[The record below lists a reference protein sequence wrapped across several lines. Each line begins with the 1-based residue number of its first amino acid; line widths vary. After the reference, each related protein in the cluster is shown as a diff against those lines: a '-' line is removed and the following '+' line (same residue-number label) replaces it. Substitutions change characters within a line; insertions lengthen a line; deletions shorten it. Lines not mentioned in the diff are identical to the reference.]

1 MCGAARA
8 PIVRPANRHALG
20 SRARLPS
27 DLHPYSN
34 NMPPPSRRRK
44 NNMNFSLSNSIRGA
58 RSATSAVKNSRR
70 SQPMKAA
77 ALLVLSLAL
86 PVAASAADPGSSL
99 STPRP
104 NRSPLVDK
112 VRAATERYQDI
123 NVALHETPPFVVGT
137 PCVTGPNEGAM
148 GVHLV
153 RPDRIF
159 DGILNAEEPEAL
171 IYEPG
176 AGGTYRFVGVEF
188 IAAAS
193 TVDPGPSLEG
203 HLLNYVGEPNR
214 YGLPA
219 FYEIHVWAWEDNP
232 KGNFVDWNTNVSC
245 DKQAGT

>member
-1 MCGAARA
+1 
-8 PIVRPANRHALG
+8 
-20 SRARLPS
+20 
-27 DLHPYSN
+27 
-34 NMPPPSRRRK
+34 
-44 NNMNFSLSNSIRGA
+44 MNFSLNNSMTGA
-58 RSATSAVKNSRR
+58 RSAKLALKNSCKTGRR
-70 SQPMKAA
+70 SQPMKAV
-77 ALLVLSLAL
+77 ALLALSLAL
-86 PVAASAADPGSSL
+86 PVAAMAAEQTASL
-99 STPRP
+99 TPPRP

-123 NVALHETPPFVVGT
+123 NVALHENPPFVVGT

-159 DGILNAEEPEAL
+159 DGVLNAEEPEAL

-219 FYEIHVWAWEDNP
+219 FFEMHVWAWEDNP
-232 KGNFVDWNTNVSC
+232 KGNFVDWNTNVTC

>member
-1 MCGAARA
+1 
-8 PIVRPANRHALG
+8 
-20 SRARLPS
+20 
-27 DLHPYSN
+27 
-34 NMPPPSRRRK
+34 
-44 NNMNFSLSNSIRGA
+44 
-58 RSATSAVKNSRR
+58 
-70 SQPMKAA
+70 
-77 ALLVLSLAL
+77 
-86 PVAASAADPGSSL
+86 
-99 STPRP
+99 
-104 NRSPLVDK
+104 
-112 VRAATERYQDI
+112 
-123 NVALHETPPFVVGT
+123 LHETPPFVVGT

-159 DGILNAEEPEAL
+159 DGVLNAEEPEAL

-176 AGGTYRFVGVEF
+176 SGGTYRFVGVEF

-193 TVDPGPSLEG
+193 TVAPGPSLEG

-219 FYEIHVWAWEDNP
+219 FFELHVWAWEDNP

>member
-1 MCGAARA
+1 
-8 PIVRPANRHALG
+8 
-20 SRARLPS
+20 
-27 DLHPYSN
+27 
-34 NMPPPSRRRK
+34 
-44 NNMNFSLSNSIRGA
+44 MNFSLSNSIRGA

-77 ALLVLSLAL
+77 ALLALSLAL
-86 PVAASAADPGSSL
+86 PVAAMAADPGSSL

-123 NVALHETPPFVVGT
+123 NVALRETPPFVVGT

-193 TVDPGPSLEG
+193 TVDPGPVARGSSVELCRRAQPLRPSCFLRNARLG
-203 HLLNYVGEPNR
+203 VG
-214 YGLPA
+214 
-219 FYEIHVWAWEDNP
+219 DNP

>member
-1 MCGAARA
+1 
-8 PIVRPANRHALG
+8 
-20 SRARLPS
+20 
-27 DLHPYSN
+27 
-34 NMPPPSRRRK
+34 
-44 NNMNFSLSNSIRGA
+44 MNFSLTNSIAGA
-58 RSATSAVKNSRR
+58 RTATLHLKASRR
-70 SQPMKAA
+70 SQPLKAA
-77 ALLVLSLAL
+77 ALLALALSL
-86 PVAASAADPGSSL
+86 PVAATAEPSASL
-99 STPRP
+99 SVPRP

-123 NVALHETPPFVVGT
+123 NVALNETPPFVFGT

-159 DGILNAEEPEAL
+159 DGVLNAEEPEAL

-219 FYEIHVWAWEDNP
+219 FFEMHVWAWEDNP

-245 DKQAGT
+245 DKQPGA

>member
-1 MCGAARA
+1 MKPKQLAANTLVA
-8 PIVRPANRHALG
+8 IAIAAAMPIATAQDPQHEGDHPEISPGLARDVRHATQ
-20 SRARLPS
+20 RFQ
-27 DLHPYSN
+27 DVN
-34 NMPPPSRRRK
+34 
-44 NNMNFSLSNSIRGA
+44 
-58 RSATSAVKNSRR
+58 
-70 SQPMKAA
+70 
-77 ALLVLSLAL
+77 
-86 PVAASAADPGSSL
+86 
-99 STPRP
+99 
-104 NRSPLVDK
+104 
-112 VRAATERYQDI
+112 AATAAGYVSTE
-123 NVALHETPPFVVGT
+123 N
-137 PCVTGPNEGAM
+137 CVSGPNEGAM

-159 DGILNAEEPEAL
+159 DGVLNAEEPEAL

-219 FYEIHVWAWEDNP
+219 FFEMHVWAWEDNP

-245 DKQAGT
+245 DKQPGV

>member
-1 MCGAARA
+1 
-8 PIVRPANRHALG
+8 
-20 SRARLPS
+20 
-27 DLHPYSN
+27 
-34 NMPPPSRRRK
+34 
-44 NNMNFSLSNSIRGA
+44 MNFSLSNSIRGA
-58 RSATSAVKNSRR
+58 RSATSAAKNSRR
-70 SQPMKAA
+70 SQPMRAA
-77 ALLVLSLAL
+77 ALVALSLAL

-159 DGILNAEEPEAL
+159 DGVLNAEEPEAL

>member
-1 MCGAARA
+1 
-8 PIVRPANRHALG
+8 
-20 SRARLPS
+20 
-27 DLHPYSN
+27 
-34 NMPPPSRRRK
+34 
-44 NNMNFSLSNSIRGA
+44 MNFSLSNSIRGA
-58 RSATSAVKNSRR
+58 GSATLAVNNAGKSARR
-70 SQPMKAA
+70 SQPMKTAA
-77 ALLVLSLAL
+77 WLAFSLAL
-86 PVAASAADPGSSL
+86 PVAAFAAEQVSL
-99 STPRP
+99 LTGPRP

-123 NVALHETPPFVVGT
+123 NVALHEDPPFVFGT

-159 DGILNAEEPEAL
+159 DGVLNAEEPEAL

-176 AGGTYRFVGVEF
+176 DGGTYRFVGVEF

-193 TVDPGPSLEG
+193 TVAPGPSLEG

-219 FYEIHVWAWEDNP
+219 FFELHVWAWEDNP

-245 DKQAGT
+245 NRQAGT

>member
-1 MCGAARA
+1 
-8 PIVRPANRHALG
+8 
-20 SRARLPS
+20 
-27 DLHPYSN
+27 
-34 NMPPPSRRRK
+34 
-44 NNMNFSLSNSIRGA
+44 MNFSLSNSIRVA
-58 RSATSAVKNSRR
+58 RSAPLAGKNGRR
-70 SQPMKAA
+70 SQPMRTA
-77 ALLVLSLAL
+77 ALLAMSLAL
-86 PVAASAADPGSSL
+86 PVAAMADSSASL
-99 STPRP
+99 SAPRP

-123 NVALHETPPFVVGT
+123 NVALHENPPFVFGT
-137 PCVTGPNEGAM
+137 PCVTAPNEGAM

-159 DGILNAEEPEAL
+159 DGVLNAEEPEAL

-176 AGGTYRFVGVEF
+176 PGGTYRFVGVEF

-219 FYEIHVWAWEDNP
+219 FFEMHVWAWEDNP

>member
-1 MCGAARA
+1 
-8 PIVRPANRHALG
+8 
-20 SRARLPS
+20 
-27 DLHPYSN
+27 
-34 NMPPPSRRRK
+34 
-44 NNMNFSLSNSIRGA
+44 MNFSLTNSITGA
-58 RSATSAVKNSRR
+58 RTATLHLKASRR
-70 SQPMKAA
+70 SQPLKAA
-77 ALLVLSLAL
+77 ALLALALAL
-86 PVAASAADPGSSL
+86 PVAAMAEQPASL
-99 STPRP
+99 SVPRP

-123 NVALHETPPFVVGT
+123 NVALHETPPFVFGT

-159 DGILNAEEPEAL
+159 DGVLNAEEPEAL
-171 IYEPG
+171 IYEPQ

-219 FYEIHVWAWEDNP
+219 FFEMHVWAWEDNP

-245 DKQAGT
+245 DKQPGV

>member
-1 MCGAARA
+1 
-8 PIVRPANRHALG
+8 
-20 SRARLPS
+20 
-27 DLHPYSN
+27 
-34 NMPPPSRRRK
+34 
-44 NNMNFSLSNSIRGA
+44 MNFSLSNSIRSTRDA
-58 RSATSAVKNSRR
+58 PLAVKNGRR
-70 SQPMKAA
+70 SQPMKTA
-77 ALLVLSLAL
+77 ALLALSLAL
-86 PVAASAADPGSSL
+86 PVAAMADSAASL
-99 STPRP
+99 SAPRP

-123 NVALHETPPFVVGT
+123 NVALHENPPFVFGT

-159 DGILNAEEPEAL
+159 DGVLNADEPEAL

-193 TVDPGPSLEG
+193 TVAAGPSLEG

-219 FYEIHVWAWEDNP
+219 FYEMHVWAWEDNP

>member
-1 MCGAARA
+1 
-8 PIVRPANRHALG
+8 
-20 SRARLPS
+20 
-27 DLHPYSN
+27 
-34 NMPPPSRRRK
+34 
-44 NNMNFSLSNSIRGA
+44 MNFSLTNSIAGA
-58 RSATSAVKNSRR
+58 RTATLHLKASRH
-70 SQPMKAA
+70 SQPLKAA
-77 ALLVLSLAL
+77 ALLALALAL
-86 PVAASAADPGSSL
+86 PVAAMAEQPASL
-99 STPRP
+99 SVPRP

-123 NVALHETPPFVVGT
+123 NVALNETPPFVFGT

-159 DGILNAEEPEAL
+159 DGVLNAEEPEAL

-219 FYEIHVWAWEDNP
+219 FFEMHVWAWEDNP

-245 DKQAGT
+245 DKQPGA

>member
-1 MCGAARA
+1 
-8 PIVRPANRHALG
+8 
-20 SRARLPS
+20 
-27 DLHPYSN
+27 
-34 NMPPPSRRRK
+34 
-44 NNMNFSLSNSIRGA
+44 MNFSLSYSIRGTRRA
-58 RSATSAVKNSRR
+58 PLAVKNGRR
-70 SQPMKAA
+70 SQPMKATV
-77 ALLVLSLAL
+77 LLALSLAL
-86 PVAASAADPGSSL
+86 PVAAMAADQGTAL
-99 STPRP
+99 SAPRP

-123 NVALHETPPFVVGT
+123 NVALHETPPFVFGT

-159 DGILNAEEPEAL
+159 DGVLNAEEPEAL

-176 AGGTYRFVGVEF
+176 PGGTYRFVGVEF

-219 FYEIHVWAWEDNP
+219 FFEMHVWAWEDNP

>member
-1 MCGAARA
+1 
-8 PIVRPANRHALG
+8 
-20 SRARLPS
+20 
-27 DLHPYSN
+27 
-34 NMPPPSRRRK
+34 
-44 NNMNFSLSNSIRGA
+44 MNFSLSNSIRGA

-77 ALLVLSLAL
+77 ALLVLSLGL

-219 FYEIHVWAWEDNP
+219 FYEMHVWAWEDNP